1 MAALAGRRLAAHSSC
16 PRQPR
21 WHAIIAG
28 ACQLLACA
36 VLAASVEF
44 LRSCA
49 GDTTAGSNVSSPVM
63 ISTTTT
69 KRHKKEL
76 GLHSLEMPLP
86 TLAKVDDRIA
96 GAAQQALE
104 SLLKHRRCA
113 SFVYE
118 VDPDELGLVNYFE
131 IVTEPMCLD
140 LVKRKLQVTPAF
152 LLLLLHVLNRH
163 LAEKGVQNRRQFS
176 SRCGA
181 RLQERYVVQSARRQS
196 AQGRRAHVLRCL
208 AR

>member
-1 MAALAGRRLAAHSSC
+1 MA
-16 PRQPR
+16 
-21 WHAIIAG
+21 IAG

-49 GDTTAGSNVSSPVM
+49 GDTTAGSDVSTPVM

-69 KRHKKEL
+69 KRRKKEL

-131 IVTEPMCLD
+131 IVAEPMCLD

-152 LLLLLHVLNRH
+152 WLLRLHVLNRH

-181 RLQERYVVQSARRQS
+181 RLQERHVVQSVRRQS